1 MTEEPSDRID
11 FISAYCDRWCERC
24 AYTARCSAYACEV
37 AVAMCG
43 DFEQG
48 LELAVGR
55 PHPESNE
62 PRERVPE
69 WLQDF
74 ENAEMSEKELEAAR
88 AEEAARAA
96 RLKAMPVSSM
106 AHDYSMLAHRWLKER
121 YEGLR
126 ATADPLLSEAL
137 DIAMHDAFFVWVKL
151 RRALDGRDR
160 HLRGEE
166 VDDDPV
172 QNDWNGSAK
181 VALISIRRSEDAW
194 RAIAQA
200 TGDEYAGML
209 ADAVRDLQTLAL
221 REFPHAM
228 SFVRPGFDEPGR

>member
-24 AYTARCSAYACEV
+24 AYTARCSAYACQV

-43 DFEQG
+43 DFSQG

-55 PHPESNE
+55 PRPESNE
-62 PRERVPE
+62 PDGPVPD

-74 ENAEMSEKELEAAR
+74 ENVEMSAKELEAAR
-88 AEEAARAA
+88 VEEAARNA
-96 RLKAMPVSSM
+96 RLKATPVSSM
-106 AHDYSMLAHRWLKER
+106 AHDYAMLAHRWLKER

-126 ATADPLLSEAL
+126 ATADPVVSEAL
-137 DIAMHDAFFVWVKL
+137 DVAMHDAFFVWVKL

-160 HLRGEE
+160 HMRGEE

-172 QNDWNGSAK
+172 QSDWNGSAK

-194 RAIAQA
+194 GTIAQA
-200 TGDEYAGML
+200 TGDECAGML
-209 ADAVRDLQTLAL
+209 ADAARDLHALAL
-221 REFPHAM
+221 QEFPRAM
-228 SFVRPGFDEPGR
+228 AFVRPGFDEPRR